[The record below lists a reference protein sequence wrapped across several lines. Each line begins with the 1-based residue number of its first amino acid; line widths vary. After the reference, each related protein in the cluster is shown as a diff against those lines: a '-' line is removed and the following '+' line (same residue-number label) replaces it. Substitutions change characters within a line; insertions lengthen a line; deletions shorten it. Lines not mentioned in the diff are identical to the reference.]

1 MFIIHETQM
10 LDENTLVP
18 VEPAVVKADYNEAMS
33 VYHSKMA
40 SAAVST
46 VPVHS
51 VYIENEFGV
60 QIESGFF
67 DHREKPEEP
76 NVV

>member
-1 MFIIHETQM
+1 MYIIHETQM

-33 VYHSKMA
+33 VYHSKM
-40 SAAVST
+40 SFAAIST

-51 VYIENEFGV
+51 VYVKNEFGAD
-60 QIESGFF
+60 IESGFY
-67 DHREKPEEP
+67 DHRPHPTEE
-76 NVV
+76 

>member
-33 VYHSKMA
+33 VYYLKMA

-51 VYIENEFGV
+51 VYVENEYGV

-67 DHREKPEEP
+67 DHREKPEDP
-76 NVV
+76 NVA

>member
-18 VEPAVVKADYNEAMS
+18 VEPAVVRADYNEAMS
-33 VYHSKMA
+33 VFYSKM
-40 SAAVST
+40 SFAAIST

-51 VYIENEFGV
+51 VYVENEFGV

>member
-18 VEPAVVKADYNEAMS
+18 VEPAVVRADYNEAMS
-33 VYHSKMA
+33 VYYLKMA
-40 SAAVST
+40 SAAIST

-51 VYIENEFGV
+51 VYVENEFGV

>member
-18 VEPAVVKADYNEAMS
+18 VEPAVVRADYNEAMS
-33 VYHSKMA
+33 VYYLKMA

-46 VPVHS
+46 VPVHA
-51 VYIENEFGV
+51 VYVVNEFGTV
-60 QIESGFF
+60 IESGFF
-67 DHREKPEEP
+67 DHRKKPEEP
-76 NVV
+76 NVE